1 MIVLTLIAAAVLPV
15 SIVFAAV
22 ERPLVRRKLPVQEH
36 GPDLIPVPIGPRGR
50 GHITDRKL
58 GCGASL
64 RVMHG
69 PLGSLG
75 FLCLEVVL
83 NCELKHLG
91 TRFRVAEQI
100 TSCSTVLGAAAVV
113 LTKSDR
119 FGF

>member
-1 MIVLTLIAAAVLPV
+1 MGLL
-15 SIVFAAV
+15 S
-22 ERPLVRRKLPVQEH
+22 ELPVQEH

-50 GHITDRKL
+50 GHITEMKL

-75 FLCLEVVL
+75 FLCLAVVL